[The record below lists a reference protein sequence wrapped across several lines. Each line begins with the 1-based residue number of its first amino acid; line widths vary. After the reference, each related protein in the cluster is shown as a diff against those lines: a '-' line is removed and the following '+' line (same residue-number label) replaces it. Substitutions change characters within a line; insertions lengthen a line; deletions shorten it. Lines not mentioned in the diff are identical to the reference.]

1 MACEPLVDD
10 VGCLGR
16 GSRLL
21 GLAVLGFG
29 LELGNLDLD
38 LLLDACLQLLAI
50 AELEEDLEPDKHGGE
65 EDGLDEIV
73 EQGGRTALKGAMA
86 NELGDPRDDVDDEGE
101 LEGGL
106 GVLEAHVIGEGG
118 AADAEGGQDEA
129 GDGLEQDVEPRVKQR
144 GDGAE
149 VEVEI
154 RDGEPRGEV
163 DQGSRICGL
172 RQGLVVSRDDDRRAK
187 RASEGEA
194 RRTMQKAE
202 TRMSGTQTM

>member
-129 GDGLEQDVEPRVKQR
+129 
-144 GDGAE
+144 AT
-149 VEVEI
+149 
-154 RDGEPRGEV
+154 
-163 DQGSRICGL
+163 GS
-172 RQGLVVSRDDDRRAK
+172 SR
-187 RASEGEA
+187 
-194 RRTMQKAE
+194 M
-202 TRMSGTQTM
+202 

>member
-1 MACEPLVDD
+1 
-10 VGCLGR
+10 
-16 GSRLL
+16 
-21 GLAVLGFG
+21 
-29 LELGNLDLD
+29 
-38 LLLDACLQLLAI
+38 
-50 AELEEDLEPDKHGGE
+50 
-65 EDGLDEIV
+65 
-73 EQGGRTALKGAMA
+73 MA